1 MQLFLKKITVIC
13 YRIQKLLIIL
23 DNILETYSSYIT
35 TLQLAN
41 FREGN
46 EEGFNYF
53 FKTLYPSLCFFANKY
68 TKNYPAA
75 EEIVNDSF
83 IKVWDKR
90 EGFLN
95 AIALRSYLYK
105 TVYHGALRWLEKEKK
120 YNIVIAQQNLVTD
133 ENLYVAN
140 TIKAETLRELH
151 IVINE
156 LPPQCRKIF
165 TKLYIE
171 GKTTKETAAELGLAY
186 STIKA
191 QKARGLSLIKLK
203 LGHNYSGSLLTLFF
217 LLQDYSN

>member
-1 MQLFLKKITVIC
+1 MQLFLKKFTVIY
-13 YRIQKLLIIL
+13 YRIQKLLITL
-23 DNILETYSSYIT
+23 DNILETDSSYIT

-53 FKTLYPSLCFFANKY
+53 FNTFYSPLCYFANKY

-75 EEIVNDSF
+75 EELVNDVFLRVWAKRRGF
-83 IKVWDKR
+83 IS
-90 EGFLN
+90 ELG
-95 AIALRSYLYK
+95 LRSYFYK
-105 TVYHGALRWLEKEKK
+105 AVYNSALRWLEKQKK
-120 YNIVIAQQNLVTD
+120 YNTDIAKQSMATD
-133 ENLYVAN
+133 ENLYIAN
-140 TIKAETLRELH
+140 TIKAETLRELYL
-151 IVINE
+151 VINE

-191 QKARGLSLIKLK
+191 QNARGLSLIKLK
-203 LGHNYSGSLLTLFF
+203 LGHNHSGSLLVLLL

>member
-1 MQLFLKKITVIC
+1 MH
-13 YRIQKLLIIL
+13 
-23 DNILETYSSYIT
+23 NT
-35 TLQLAN
+35 TPGLNENALAA
-41 FREGN
+41 FRTG
-46 EEGFNYF
+46 EEQGFNYF
-53 FKTLYPSLCFFANKY
+53 FKTLYSPLCYFANKY

-75 EEIVNDSF
+75 EEIVSNTF
-83 IKVWDKR
+83 LKVWAKR
-90 EGFLN
+90 EAFTNESG
-95 AIALRSYLYK
+95 LRGYFYK
-105 TVYHGALRWLEKEKK
+105 AVYNGALRWLEKEKK
-120 YNIVIAQQNLVTD
+120 YNTVIAQQSLVTD

-186 STIKA
+186 STVKA
-191 QKARGLSLIKLK
+191 QEARGLSLIKLK